1 MHSPDQ
7 PSSPKDQV
15 ILDAADIAAYLD
27 TMAQRI
33 TQLCL
38 ELERGDPL
46 MVGIQRGGLWIAQ
59 ALYQRLGASWTWH
72 EPLGTLD
79 ISFYRDDLALPG
91 VSPILHGSSLPCATE
106 ARHVLLVDDVCHT
119 GRTARAALD
128 ELFDYG
134 RPASVTYIALVE
146 RSGRELPIVPDVRG
160 LPWSASTRHIKLT
173 GPSPLALVAMPCRT
187 GKS

>member
-1 MHSPDQ
+1 MPTSEYN
-7 PSSPKDQV
+7 PSAEGQM
-15 ILDAADIAAYLD
+15 ILDAAGIADHLD
-27 TMAQRI
+27 TMALRI
-33 TQLCL
+33 AQLCR
-38 ELERGDPL
+38 ELQRYDPL

-59 ALYQRLGASWTWH
+59 ALYQRLESSWAWH
-72 EPLGTLD
+72 EPLGSLD

-106 ARHVLLVDDVCHT
+106 GRHVLLVDDVCHT

-146 RSGRELPIVPDVRG
+146 RSGRELPIVPDVLG
-160 LPWSASTRHIKLT
+160 LSWSASAQHIKLT

-187 GKS
+187 AKN

>member
-7 PSSPKDQV
+7 PPSSKGQL
-15 ILDAADIAAYLD
+15 ILDAAGIAAHLD

-33 TQLCL
+33 IQLCL
-38 ELERGDPL
+38 ALERRDPL

-59 ALYQRLGASWTWH
+59 ALYQQLGTSWSWR
-72 EPLGTLD
+72 EPLGALD
-79 ISFYRDDLALPG
+79 ISCYRDDLALPG
-91 VSPILHGSSLPCATE
+91 VNPILRGSNLPCATE

-119 GRTARAALD
+119 GRTAKAALD

-146 RSGRELPIVPDVRG
+146 RSGRELPIVPDVLG
-160 LPWSASTRHIKLT
+160 LSWSAQAQHIKLT
-173 GPSPLALVAMPCRT
+173 GPKPLALVAMPCRT
-187 GKS
+187 AKI